1 MMFKKNQRICLKS
14 NPEKRGIITTD
25 AILVGGYSIFRVM
38 FDDGKES
45 TVNEVDL
52 MHEIIV
58 ESAWDKLANNLFGD
72 YRNYAIASTVNK
84 ITNAS
89 ANTISTLKASKTIF
103 KPYQFIPLV
112 KLLNS
117 SNQRII
123 IADEVGLGKTIE
135 AGHIIL
141 EFAARGKLNNF
152 LIVCLNSI
160 QEKWKDEMENKFNI
174 KLKIYESLREFKADI
189 KEHHAN
195 GTNIAGIINYD
206 KFRSSNNSAYF
217 EENAVAFDMIVFDEA
232 HHLRNPTNARKA
244 LKNFTSIAK
253 SVVMLTATPMMTGL
267 DNLYNLIH
275 LLDEREYSK
284 YEVFQN
290 NININKPFIRAFNE
304 VSTNKPL
311 AEIASN
317 LKSAEV
323 ENVFKFGKYESVE
336 VQKLSEILK
345 DDPLFQSVLQ
355 DFETKEDTR
364 NLRTIIKQKL
374 VNLNRLNHIYSRT
387 RKSQVLTD
395 GEVVTRNANVIP
407 IKMTDEESEIYEEV
421 VYNYADAGIG
431 AVQKKRSI
439 ASSLFANNYSEAQLS
454 DNTLEINQMDSKYK
468 ALKDVLKENP
478 RKIIVFS
485 FFRKTLL
492 YLKKRLTSEGFKVGL
507 IFGGLDVKERNKIID
522 DFRNGGF
529 DILLASEVGSTGLDM
544 QFCDCMVNYDLP
556 WNPMVV
562 EQRIGRIDRIGQQ
575 SEVINI
581 FNLIHTGTIE
591 DIIYERLYNR
601 INIFRESL
609 GNLDEILG
617 ERENYFEGLIE
628 ELYKTQL
635 TDEQREQKLDVVADA
650 VLTNKHHLQD
660 VEEKLKDS
668 FSNDAYFANEIKS
681 IEQKRKYIQSSELRD
696 FIDRIIANHLTT
708 MTFNPTENEFVYKIQ
723 QVNSNDIFQFV
734 QNHYDQNNFELTK
747 MFRDFRTRNF
757 DRSILLTFDQDYAF
771 RNKNIEYISGYHP
784 LINAI
789 SNYFE
794 TNRIAQNTVYRFSV
808 DRSFFDRDELRKKL
822 SGEFYFLI
830 NYNFSIKKMV
840 NKKITEINLLKS
852 LLIDLEKEEN
862 IVIDDETAELLNSE
876 AQKNRQ
882 IISSNSDVIFNKDF
896 ADFLSN
902 TYMAEVYQR
911 KNILEK
917 EEKLVFDSEVMRKTS
932 QEISE
937 IEKRIERLEYNL
949 DNKIGLENPQLK
961 EISELELR
969 KDKLM
974 EESEKSSLEIT
985 DNLVSLNLIQLYG

>member
-1 MMFKKNQRICLKS
+1 MFQKYQRVCQKS

-25 AILVGGYSIFRVM
+25 AIVVGGFSIFRVM
-38 FDDGKES
+38 FDDGNES
-45 TVNEVDL
+45 TVNETDL
-52 MHEIIV
+52 MPEIIV

-72 YRNYAIASTVNK
+72 YKNYAIASTVNK
-84 ITNAS
+84 IRNAS
-89 ANTISTLKASKTIF
+89 SNTISTLKASKTIF

-174 KLKIYESLREFKADI
+174 KLKIYGNLNEFKADI
-189 KEHHAN
+189 KEHQNN
-195 GTNIAGIINYD
+195 GSNIAGIINYD
-206 KFRSSNNSAYF
+206 KFRNAKNAAYF
-217 EENAVAFDMIVFDEA
+217 AENAVAFDMIIFDEA
-232 HHLRNPTNARKA
+232 HHLRNPTNARRA
-244 LKNFTSIAK
+244 LNNFTSIAK

-267 DNLYNLIH
+267 ENLFNLIH

-290 NININKPFIRAFNE
+290 NININKPFIRAFNDISAG
-304 VSTNKPL
+304 VPL
-311 AEIASN
+311 DEIAKN
-317 LKSAEV
+317 LQEAEV
-323 ENVFKFGKYESVE
+323 EIVFKYGKYENIE
-336 VQKLSEILK
+336 IEKLTDILK
-345 DDPLFQSVLQ
+345 EDGLFLSVLEDLQ
-355 DFETKEDTR
+355 SNEDTR
-364 NLRTIIKQKL
+364 ELRTAIKQKL
-374 VNLNRLNHIYSRT
+374 VNLNTLNHIYTRT

-395 GEVVTRNANVIP
+395 GEVVSRNANVIP
-407 IKMTDEESEIYEEV
+407 IAMTDEESDIYEEV
-421 VYNYADAGIG
+421 VYNYEDAGIG

-439 ASSLFANNYSEAQLS
+439 ASSLFANNYTETELQ
-454 DNTLEINQMDSKYK
+454 DDTVVIEHNDSKYRM
-468 ALKDVLKENP
+468 LKDVLNKNP

-492 YLKKRLTSEGFKVGL
+492 YLKKRLSFEGYKVGL
-507 IFGGLDVKERNKIID
+507 IFGGVDVKERNKTID
-522 DFRNGGF
+522 DFRNGVF
-529 DILLASEVGSTGLDM
+529 DILLTSEVGSTGLDM

-581 FNLIHTGTIE
+581 FNLIHKGTIE
-591 DIIYERLYNR
+591 DVICERLYNR

-617 ERENYFEGLIE
+617 EKENYFEGLIE
-628 ELYKTQL
+628 ELYKTKL
-635 TDEQREQKLDVVADA
+635 TEAQREHKLDVVADA

-660 VEEKLKDS
+660 VEEQLKDS

-681 IEQKRKYIQSSELRD
+681 IEQKRKYIQPSELKE

-708 MTFNPTENEFVYKIQ
+708 MTFNQTDNDNVYKIQ
-723 QVNSNDIFQFV
+723 QVNSNDIFEFV
-734 QNHYDQNNFELTK
+734 QNHYDQHNFELTK
-747 MFRDFRTRNF
+747 MFKDFKSRNF
-757 DRSILLTFDQDYAF
+757 ERSILLTFDQDYAF
-771 RNKNIEYISGYHP
+771 RNKNIEYVSAYHP

-794 TNRIAQNTVYRFSV
+794 KNRVAQNTVYRFSL
-808 DRSFFDRDELRKKL
+808 DRANFDSEELKKQL
-822 SGEFYFLI
+822 GSEYYFLI
-830 NYNFSIKKMV
+830 NYNFTVKKTV
-840 NKKITEINLLKS
+840 NKKVTEINILKS
-852 LLIDLEKEEN
+852 LLIDLEKEEE
-862 IVIDDETAELLNSE
+862 IIIDDEIAELLNSE
-876 AQKNRQ
+876 AQKKRQ
-882 IISSNSDVIFNKDF
+882 IISSNSAVEFNRDF

-902 TYMAEVYQR
+902 TFIGEVFQR
-911 KNILEK
+911 RNTLEV
-917 EEKLVFDSEVMRKTS
+917 EEKLVFDSEVMRKTT
-932 QEISE
+932 QEVSE

-949 DNKIGLENPQLK
+949 DNNIGLANPQLK

-969 KDKLM
+969 KQKLL
-974 EESEKSSLEIT
+974 EESSKSSLEIT
-985 DNLVSLNLIQLYG
+985 DNLVSLNLVELYG